1 MHLRKQD
8 NIALCESAWSDLW
21 PAAAASLGWWRLI
34 NTEAAAFE
42 TSQVLIRERENLVF
56 HPGQIKWQSSPS
68 GDVTKYSGWC
78 NKLVQLKLW
87 SDEMWNGQNSFRN
100 ESNIWMWLSLQCPYI
115 ILLFTIYPVFPVNNN
130 VCTHF

>member
-1 MHLRKQD
+1 MFYHYSYSQIPEWHFQPNVGIDQKLKLEGKQTRLKKQEVVDRQNHSRKERVLVYASSQTGD

-78 NKLVQLKLW
+78 NK
-87 SDEMWNGQNSFRN
+87 S
-100 ESNIWMWLSLQCPYI
+100 
-115 ILLFTIYPVFPVNNN
+115 
-130 VCTHF
+130 